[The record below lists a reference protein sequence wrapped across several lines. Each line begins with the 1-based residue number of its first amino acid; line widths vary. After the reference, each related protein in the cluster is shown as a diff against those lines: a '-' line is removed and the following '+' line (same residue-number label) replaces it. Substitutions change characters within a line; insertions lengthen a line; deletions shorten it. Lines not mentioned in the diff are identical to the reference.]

1 MLSAKLKKLIYIAM
15 FAIFTASTFAATND
29 LATRFLDKADAAYD
43 DGNLTDAYK
52 YINQALT
59 LNKSD
64 DPDMNVIIFARQIY
78 KQCLTN
84 MKTEY
89 DEQLYIDIVQN
100 LEKFP
105 SVDNTDLQ
113 KLVKQVQAIQ
123 EQKKE
128 DELAAQRKAQDK
140 MNQDQLNAMREQSA
154 SMKEQSEILLSQS
167 EENSRRN
174 EELMNELHKG
184 FEESAVAQKEA
195 AKASQ
200 EMAKAQMEAAQAS
213 KDALETNRVMV
224 EELKKGNENNQK
236 STKTILFLI
245 VGIVILILLIV
256 LVITLIARRGFKNQQ
271 IQQEQYVQAFRQL
284 AASQNTTNRL
294 MLGNVVDMYGGPGGP
309 GQLKLAGSSR
319 WTPAALPDVEQTPEQ
334 QEELRNLAVKCEEIG
349 SRIDQVTGRKNN
361 SKNVSEMVYKI
372 AIQLG
377 LPQGESM
384 LYFCAAM
391 IYDAGFLELPEEL
404 LSAEQLTPEQRK
416 EMQNH
421 VNLAEN
427 RLDFVPKKYWEVFD
441 GASRCHHENMDGSG
455 YPKGL
460 KGDKIPQIARL
471 IRVCESFISMS
482 SKRDYREIMDK
493 ETALEKLRE
502 QPQFYDPD
510 VVDILEQII

>member
-1 MLSAKLKKLIYIAM
+1 MLSAKIKKIFYIAM
-15 FAIFTASTFAATND
+15 FAIFTAGTFAATND
-29 LATRFLDKADAAYD
+29 LATRFLDKADAAYEE
-43 DGNLTDAYK
+43 GNLTDAYK

-59 LNKSD
+59 LNKSEN
-64 DPDMNVIIFARQIY
+64 PDMNIVIFARQIY

-84 MKTEY
+84 LKSEY
-89 DEQLYIDIVQN
+89 DEQFYIDIVQN

-105 SVDNTDLQ
+105 TVDNTDLQ
-113 KLVKQVQAIQ
+113 KLVKQVKSIQ

-140 MNQDQLNAMREQSA
+140 MNQDQLNAMREQS
-154 SMKEQSEILLSQS
+154 EILLNQS

-174 EELMNELHKG
+174 EELMNELQKG

-200 EMAKAQMEAAQAS
+200 EMAKAQKEALDS
-213 KDALETNRVMV
+213 NREMV

-245 VGIVILILLIV
+245 VGIVVLILLIV
-256 LVITLIARRGFKNQQ
+256 LVIILIARRGFKNQQ

-284 AASQNTTNRL
+284 AASQNATNRL
-294 MLGNVVDMYGGPGGP
+294 MLGSVVDMYGGAGGP

-319 WTPAALPDVEQTPEQ
+319 WTPTALPDVEQTPEQ
-334 QEELRNLAVKCEEIG
+334 QEELRTLAVKCEEIG
-349 SRIDQVTGRKNN
+349 SKIDQVTGRKNN

-421 VNLAEN
+421 VNQAEN

-441 GASRCHHENMDGSG
+441 GASRFHHENMDGSG

-460 KGDKIPQIARL
+460 KGDEIPQIARL

-510 VVDILEQII
+510 VVNILEQII

>member
-1 MLSAKLKKLIYIAM
+1 M
-15 FAIFTASTFAATND
+15 FAIFTAGTFAATAD
-29 LATRFLDKADAAYD
+29 LATRYLDKADAAYD

-59 LNKSD
+59 VNKE
-64 DPDMNVIIFARQIY
+64 DPDKNVIIFARQIY

-105 SVDNTDLQ
+105 AVDNTDLQ

-123 EQKKE
+123 DQKKE
-128 DELAAQRKAQDK
+128 DELAAQRKAQEK

-154 SMKEQSEILLSQS
+154 SMKEQSEILLNQS
-167 EENSRRN
+167 EENSKRN
-174 EELMNELHKG
+174 EELMAELHKG

-200 EMAKAQMEAAQAS
+200 EMAQAQKEALDS
-213 KDALETNRVMV
+213 NREMV

-245 VGIVILILLIV
+245 IGIVVLILLIV
-256 LVITLIARRGFKNQQ
+256 LVISLIARRGFKNQQ

-294 MLGNVVDMYGGPGGP
+294 MLGSVVDMYGGAGAP

-334 QEELRNLAVKCEEIG
+334 QEELRTLAVKCEEIG
-349 SRIDQVTGRKNN
+349 SKIDQVTGRKNN

-384 LYFCAAM
+384 LYFCASM

-493 ETALEKLRE
+493 ETALAKLRE